1 MLCLLAR
8 IDDLAK
14 EKLFLLQKAA
24 EKHGVPRR
32 HLHGHIT
39 IAVYT
44 GTDEAGFIESCKTI
58 ADHFSVFSFRYDHL
72 QILREPST
80 ISACPLKE
88 GMLLELHKR
97 VAAQWMQEMNHWT
110 QSDIWLPHTTLLQDT
125 QADLDRLLQILQN
138 TFEPFEAKVVRL
150 EFSAVR
156 PDGYEIVDF
165 VDLCP

>member
-8 IDDLAK
+8 IDERAR
-14 EKLFLLQKAA
+14 EKLIFLQEAA
-24 EKHGVPRR
+24 EKHGVPLR

-39 IAVYT
+39 IAVYA
-44 GTDEAGFIESCKTI
+44 GSNEASFVENCKMLA
-58 ADHFSVFSFRYDHL
+58 ADFSVFSIRYEHL

-97 VAAQWMQEMNHWT
+97 VAAQWSHELNHWT
-110 QSDIWLPHTTLLQDT
+110 QSEVWLPHTTLLQDT
-125 QADLDRLLQILQN
+125 EADLDQLLQILQN
-138 TFEPFEAKVVRL
+138 SFDPFDAKVLRL

-165 VDLCP
+165 IDLRP